1 MEVQESLW
9 KILRHYGVPE
19 RLVSLIRNT
28 HQDMWGCHAGQTS
41 DSFYVKT
48 GVRQGCLLSL
58 IFFLFVIDWIMGT
71 TRSSRNNGILLSL
84 LTQLNDLDFADGQSL
99 LSKNHSQIQDKTTL
113 LTTTST
119 GTGLQINLKKN
130 AELMKINT
138 TARPQDI
145 VGSHQS
151 QPIREIESF
160 IYLGSWTQTVTSG
173 QRSARQGFII

>member
-99 LSKNHSQIQDKTTL
+99 LSNNHSQIRDKTTL

-119 GTGLQINLKKN
+119 GTGLQINLKKPRTD
-130 AELMKINT
+130 E
-138 TARPQDI
+138 D
-145 VGSHQS
+145 
-151 QPIREIESF
+151 
-160 IYLGSWTQTVTSG
+160 
-173 QRSARQGFII
+173 

>member
-41 DSFYVKT
+41 DSFFLKR

-99 LSKNHSQIQDKTTL
+99 LSNNHSQIQDKTTL

-119 GTGLQINLKKN
+119 GTGLQINLKKKPRTD
-130 AELMKINT
+130 E
-138 TARPQDI
+138 D
-145 VGSHQS
+145 
-151 QPIREIESF
+151 
-160 IYLGSWTQTVTSG
+160 
-173 QRSARQGFII
+173 

>member
-48 GVRQGCLLSL
+48 GVRRGCLLSL
-58 IFFLFVIDWIMGT
+58 FFFLFVIDWIMGT

-99 LSKNHSQIQDKTTL
+99 LSNNHSQIQDKTTL
-113 LTTTST
+113 LTTTLT

-160 IYLGSWTQTVTSG
+160 IYLGS
-173 QRSARQGFII
+173 

>member
-1 MEVQESLW
+1 MFSV
-9 KILRHYGVPE
+9 
-19 RLVSLIRNT
+19 T
-28 HQDMWGCHAGQTS
+28 
-41 DSFYVKT
+41 
-48 GVRQGCLLSL
+48 

-130 AELMKINT
+130 PELMKINT

-160 IYLGSWTQTVTSG
+160 IYLGS
-173 QRSARQGFII
+173 

>member
-48 GVRQGCLLSL
+48 GVRRGCLLSL
-58 IFFLFVIDWIMGT
+58 FFFLFVIDWIMGT

-99 LSKNHSQIQDKTTL
+99 LSNNHSQIQDKTTL

-130 AELMKINT
+130 AELMKINI
-138 TARPQDI
+138 TARTQDI

-173 QRSARQGFII
+173 QGSARQGFII

>member
-48 GVRQGCLLSL
+48 GVRRGCLLSL
-58 IFFLFVIDWIMGT
+58 FFFLFVIDWIMGT
-71 TRSSRNNGILLSL
+71 NRSSRNNGILLSL

-99 LSKNHSQIQDKTTL
+99 LSNNHSQIQDKTTL
-113 LTTTST
+113 LTTTLT

-130 AELMKINT
+130 AELMKINI
-138 TARPQDI
+138 TARTQDI

-160 IYLGSWTQTVTSG
+160 IYPGS
-173 QRSARQGFII
+173 